1 VRPRGLRPTFVRTD
15 FGRQSSAAAVLHDYY
30 RFLRGAR
37 GLAPSKALANI
48 GQDKLWRHKLPTYS
62 AFLQF
67 ASHSFR
73 FGVRRDIFSYM
84 AGPGIHQFQ
93 NLSMQQVLAP
103 QLQQSLQILQAPT
116 LELRNIVQQEL
127 QTNPV
132 LEEEVGTF
140 ESEERAKDDREFQ
153 EEFERLAKLDE
164 EWRDYMAQN
173 VSYSSRNPE
182 DEERRQFFF
191 DSIASQE
198 TLQQHLLEQLNT
210 AEVPEAQ
217 REAAELII
225 GNIDELGFLQSS
237 LEEISQNTKH
247 TLEELQ
253 QTLDLVQTFHP
264 VGVGARDLRDC
275 LLIQLRRLGKQGSL
289 EYQIVSEFLEDLG
302 RRRFPEVARRL
313 GVPVEQVQKA
323 ANFISTLDPKPG
335 QIFSPDPNSYV
346 LPDVSVDKIGDD
358 FFVTLNGDQI
368 PHLRISKTYKELM
381 TQGSN
386 GSDVRDYIREK
397 IRSGKFLIKS
407 IHQRQ
412 QTILNIANE
421 IVKRQREFLESG
433 TAFLKPMTMV
443 QIAEAVG
450 VHETTVSR
458 AISGKYMA
466 TPQGVFEMKYFFTP
480 GYQTTDGAALSN
492 TSVKEAIAD
501 LVRGEQPRNPLSD
514 KEIVEILS
522 DRGIP
527 IARRTVAKYRAELNI
542 LPSNLRKQY

>member
-1 VRPRGLRPTFVRTD
+1 
-15 FGRQSSAAAVLHDYY
+15 
-30 RFLRGAR
+30 
-37 GLAPSKALANI
+37 
-48 GQDKLWRHKLPTYS
+48 
-62 AFLQF
+62 
-67 ASHSFR
+67 
-73 FGVRRDIFSYM
+73 
-84 AGPGIHQFQ
+84 
-93 NLSMQQVLAP
+93 MQQVLAP
-103 QLQQSLQILQAPT
+103 QLQQSLHILQAAA
-116 LELRNIVQQEL
+116 LELQNIVQQEL

-132 LEEEVGTF
+132 LEEELGTF
-140 ESEERAKDDREFQ
+140 DSEEGSKEDGEFQ

-191 DSIASQE
+191 DSIATQE
-198 TLQQHLLEQLNT
+198 TLQHHLWEQLNT
-210 AEVPEAQ
+210 ADVRKSQ
-217 REAAELII
+217 REAAELVI
-225 GNIDELGFLQSS
+225 GNMDDLGFLQAS
-237 LEEISQNTKH
+237 LEEISQNTH
-247 TLEELQ
+247 HPLGELEEMLS
-253 QTLDLVQTFHP
+253 LIQTFHP
-264 VGVGARDLRDC
+264 VGVGARDLREC
-275 LLIQLRRLGKQGSL
+275 LLIQLRRLGKEYSL
-289 EYQIVSEFLEDLG
+289 EYQIVDEHLEDLG
-302 RRRFPEVARRL
+302 RKRLPELARRL
-313 GVPVEQVQKA
+313 GVSVEQVQKA

-335 QIFSPDPNSYV
+335 QVFTSDPNNYV
-346 LPDVSVDKIGDD
+346 LPDVSVDKVGEEYA
-358 FFVTLNGDQI
+358 VSLNSDQV
-368 PHLRISKTYKELM
+368 PHLRISKTYKDLM

-386 GSDVRDYIREK
+386 GTDVRDYIREK

-421 IVKRQREFLESG
+421 IVKRQNEFLENGS
-433 TAFLKPMTMV
+433 ASLKPMTMV

-480 GYQTTDGAALSN
+480 GYQTAAGAALSN
-492 TSVKEAIAD
+492 TSVKDAISD
-501 LVRGEQPRNPLSD
+501 LVRNEDARNPLSD

>member
-1 VRPRGLRPTFVRTD
+1 
-15 FGRQSSAAAVLHDYY
+15 
-30 RFLRGAR
+30 
-37 GLAPSKALANI
+37 
-48 GQDKLWRHKLPTYS
+48 
-62 AFLQF
+62 
-67 ASHSFR
+67 
-73 FGVRRDIFSYM
+73 M

-93 NLSMQQVLAP
+93 NLTMQQVLAP
-103 QLQQSLQILQAPT
+103 QLQQSLHILQAPT
-116 LELRNIVQQEL
+116 LELKNIVQQEL

-132 LEEEVGTF
+132 LEEEIGTF
-140 ESEERAKDDREFQ
+140 ESEEQAKEDGEFQ
-153 EEFERLAKLDE
+153 EEFERLARLDE

-198 TLQQHLLEQLNT
+198 TLQQHLWEQLNT
-210 AEVPEAQ
+210 AEVTESQ
-217 REAAELII
+217 RQAAELIV

-237 LEEISQNTKH
+237 LEEISQNTTH
-247 TLEELQ
+247 SLEELQ
-253 QTLDLVQTFHP
+253 QMLDLVQTFHP
-264 VGVGARDLRDC
+264 VGVGARDLKDC
-275 LLIQLRRLGKQGSL
+275 LLIQLHRLGKEGSL
-289 EYQIVSEFLEDLG
+289 EYQIVDHHLEDLG
-302 RRRFPEVARRL
+302 RKRFPEVARRL
-313 GVPVEQVQKA
+313 GVSVEQVQKA

-358 FFVTLNGDQI
+358 FSVTLNGDQI

-381 TQGSN
+381 TQGN
-386 GSDVRDYIREK
+386 NETDVRDYIREK

-443 QIAEAVG
+443 QIAEVVG

-480 GYQTTDGAALSN
+480 GYQTADGAALSN
-492 TSVKEAIAD
+492 TSVKEAIAE
-501 LVRGEQPRNPLSD
+501 LVRGEQARNPLSD

>member
-1 VRPRGLRPTFVRTD
+1 MP
-15 FGRQSSAAAVLHDYY
+15 
-30 RFLRGAR
+30 
-37 GLAPSKALANI
+37 
-48 GQDKLWRHKLPTYS
+48 
-62 AFLQF
+62 
-67 ASHSFR
+67 
-73 FGVRRDIFSYM
+73 
-84 AGPGIHQFQ
+84 GPGIHQFQ
-93 NLSMQQVLAP
+93 NLTMQQVLAP

-132 LEEEVGTF
+132 LEEEIGTF
-140 ESEERAKDDREFQ
+140 ESEERAKDDREFE

-164 EWRDYMAQN
+164 EWRDYMAQS

-191 DSIASQE
+191 DSLASQE

-210 AEVPEAQ
+210 AEVSKSQ
-217 REAAELII
+217 REAAELIV

-237 LEEISQNTKH
+237 LEEISQNTTH
-247 TLEELQ
+247 SVPELQ
-253 QTLDLVQTFHP
+253 QMLDLVQTFHP
-264 VGVGARDLRDC
+264 VGVGARDLKDC
-275 LLIQLRRLGKQGSL
+275 LLIQLRRLGKQDSL
-289 EYQIVSEFLEDLG
+289 EYQIVNGFLEDLG

-313 GVPVEQVQKA
+313 GVSVEQVQRA

-346 LPDVSVDKIGDD
+346 LPDVSVDKIDD
-358 FFVTLNGDQI
+358 GYSVTLNGDQI
-368 PHLRISKTYKELM
+368 PHLRISKTYKDLM

-386 GSDVRDYIREK
+386 GADVRDYIREK

-421 IVKRQREFLESG
+421 IVKRQHEFLELG

-480 GYQTTDGAALSN
+480 GYQTVDGAALSN

-501 LVRGEQPRNPLSD
+501 LVRNEQPRNPLSD